1 MKPIKN
7 VTIIGMGALGTL
19 FGYEIQSKIG
29 RENVAFLMDEARC
42 EKNKTAVY
50 KVNGEPFDFRII
62 SPKEAAP
69 ADLIIVSTKAT
80 GLTEALD
87 TMAPAVGDETIIIS
101 AINGVVSEEILA
113 ERFGADKV
121 IHAVAQGMDAAFFD
135 RSVTF
140 ENPGVFCLGIVDPAM
155 REKLDALTAFFESIS
170 FPFRLEED
178 IMRRIWSKFMLNV
191 GVNQVCMVC
200 GVGYGGVS
208 EPGSLPRALMV
219 AAMREAKLAAEA
231 KGIHLTEKDLSDYVD
246 LMASLAPDSMPSMA
260 QDRINKKRSEVEL
273 FAGTVRRIAAE
284 HGFLVPVND
293 YLYREVMRIEAEY

>member
-113 ERFGADKV
+113 DRFGAFLRENLPVNPVKCEYFLPFVVDSLLKEGKATVQVLPTPDKWY
-121 IHAVAQGMDAAFFD
+121 GMTYKED
-135 RSVTF
+135 RDMV
-140 ENPGVFCLGIVDPAM
+140 V
-155 REKLDALTAFFESIS
+155 DALAGL
-170 FPFRLEED
+170 RA
-178 IMRRIWSKFMLNV
+178 
-191 GVNQVCMVC
+191 
-200 GVGYGGVS
+200 GGKY
-208 EPGSLPRALMV
+208 PD
-219 AAMREAKLAAEA
+219 LA
-231 KGIHLTEKDLSDYVD
+231 
-246 LMASLAPDSMPSMA
+246 
-260 QDRINKKRSEVEL
+260 
-273 FAGTVRRIAAE
+273 
-284 HGFLVPVND
+284 
-293 YLYREVMRIEAEY
+293 

>member
-1 MKPIKN
+1 
-7 VTIIGMGALGTL
+7 
-19 FGYEIQSKIG
+19 
-29 RENVAFLMDEARC
+29 
-42 EKNKTAVY
+42 
-50 KVNGEPFDFRII
+50 
-62 SPKEAAP
+62 
-69 ADLIIVSTKAT
+69 
-80 GLTEALD
+80 
-87 TMAPAVGDETIIIS
+87 
-101 AINGVVSEEILA
+101 
-113 ERFGADKV
+113 
-121 IHAVAQGMDAAFFD
+121 
-135 RSVTF
+135 
-140 ENPGVFCLGIVDPAM
+140 
-155 REKLDALTAFFESIS
+155 
-170 FPFRLEED
+170 
-178 IMRRIWSKFMLNV
+178 MRRIWSKFMLNV

-219 AAMREAKLAAEA
+219 AAMREAKLAAEV

>member
-19 FGYEIQSKIG
+19 FGCEIQSKIG

-62 SPKEAAP
+62 SPMEAAP

-113 ERFGADKV
+113 DRFG
-121 IHAVAQGMDAAFFD
+121 G
-135 RSVTF
+135 
-140 ENPGVFCLGIVDPAM
+140 PGDGRGLLRPE
-155 REKLDALTAFFESIS
+155 RHL
-170 FPFRLEED
+170 R
-178 IMRRIWSKFMLNV
+178 
-191 GVNQVCMVC
+191 
-200 GVGYGGVS
+200 
-208 EPGSLPRALMV
+208 EPGRLLPR
-219 AAMREAKLAAEA
+219 
-231 KGIHLTEKDLSDYVD
+231 
-246 LMASLAPDSMPSMA
+246 
-260 QDRINKKRSEVEL
+260 DRGPGH
-273 FAGTVRRIAAE
+273 AGETLCADCI
-284 HGFLVPVND
+284 F
-293 YLYREVMRIEAEY
+293 

>member
-19 FGYEIQSKIG
+19 FGCEIQSKIG

-62 SPKEAAP
+62 SPMEAAP

-113 ERFGADKV
+113 DRFGADKV

-170 FPFRLEED
+170 FPFRLP
-178 IMRRIWSKFMLNV
+178 
-191 GVNQVCMVC
+191 GV
-200 GVGYGGVS
+200 
-208 EPGSLPRALMV
+208 R
-219 AAMREAKLAAEA
+219 
-231 KGIHLTEKDLSDYVD
+231 
-246 LMASLAPDSMPSMA
+246 
-260 QDRINKKRSEVEL
+260 
-273 FAGTVRRIAAE
+273 
-284 HGFLVPVND
+284 GF
-293 YLYREVMRIEAEY
+293 

>member
-19 FGYEIQSKIG
+19 FGCEIQSKIG

-62 SPKEAAP
+62 SPMEAAP

-113 ERFGADKV
+113 DRFGADKV

-155 REKLDALTAFFESIS
+155 REKLCALTAFFESIS

-191 GVNQVCMVC
+191 GGSWSQPCARPSWPRKSRAFTSPKRTFRTTWTSWPPSRRTPCPRWPRTGSTKSAPRWSSLRARSAGSRRSTGSSSQSTTTSTGRSC
-200 GVGYGGVS
+200 GS
-208 EPGSLPRALMV
+208 RRSTD
-219 AAMREAKLAAEA
+219 K
-231 KGIHLTEKDLSDYVD
+231 KDFGLYFFS
-246 LMASLAPDSMPSMA
+246 
-260 QDRINKKRSEVEL
+260 
-273 FAGTVRRIAAE
+273 
-284 HGFLVPVND
+284 PV
-293 YLYREVMRIEAEY
+293 Y

>member
-50 KVNGEPFDFRII
+50 KVNGEPFDFRILTPENA
-62 SPKEAAP
+62 SP
-69 ADLIIVSTKAT
+69 ADLVIVATKAT
-80 GLTEALD
+80 GLAAALD
-87 TMAPAVGDETIIIS
+87 TMAPAVGDGTVIIS
-101 AINGVVSEEILA
+101 AINGVTSEKILA

-135 RSVTF
+135 HSLTYK
-140 ENPGVFCLGIVDPAM
+140 NPGTLCLGIVDPCM
-155 REKLDALTAFFESIS
+155 QEKLDALAAFFERVS
-170 FPFRLEED
+170 FPHRVEQD
-178 IMRRIWSKFMLNV
+178 IMHRIWSKFMLNV
-191 GVNQVCMVC
+191 GVNQVCMVM
-200 GVGYGGVS
+200 GTGYGGIS

-219 AAMREAKLAAEA
+219 AAMREAKQAAAAE
-231 KGIHLTEKDLSDYVD
+231 GIVLTEEDLTGYVD

-284 HGFLVPVND
+284 HNFLVPVND
-293 YLYREVMRIEAEY
+293 YLYREVMRIEAGY